1 MNIIKAVLYYFVL
14 ITISLTTS
22 AQNKELY
29 QIKTYNLKSES
40 QLTVTE
46 NYLKDAYLPALKRLG
61 IKTVGVLNLKH
72 IQQIQ

>member
-29 QIKTYNLKSES
+29 QIKTCNLKSES

-46 NYLKDAYLPALKRLG
+46 N
-61 IKTVGVLNLKH
+61 
-72 IQQIQ
+72 

>member
-46 NYLKDAYLPALKRLG
+46 N
-61 IKTVGVLNLKH
+61 
-72 IQQIQ
+72 